1 METEIKTNI
10 FVGSFMVIVGL
21 LVFSIVVAS
30 CLKVEEISPPK
41 PADMHVILDASSDL
55 GLE

>member
-1 METEIKTNI
+1 METEIKANI
-10 FVGSFMVIVGL
+10 FVGSFMVVFGL
-21 LVFSIVVAS
+21 LLFSIVVAS

-41 PADMHVILDASSDL
+41 AQDMHVVLDASSDM